1 MCQSTNLL
9 RLLFPFFLV
18 PRAPL
23 SFDVSRTNQTTGQ
36 GTPSRY
42 VNGGLQQANLPQQS
56 RGTQQV
62 ILMLILILLLKK
74 IGFQLRMTIRYQ

>member
-1 MCQSTNLL
+1 MNLS
-9 RLLFPFFLV
+9 RLLSPSFFV
-18 PRAPL
+18 PHAPL

-36 GTPSRY
+36 GTPTRY

-62 ILMLILILLLKK
+62 ILILILILLLKK